1 MILYLLLNLNFAFA
15 ADKNCNSMKDYK
27 DFYYC
32 SLQKH
37 PEFEIS
43 KLKAEEAS
51 AALDKAAQ
59 WENPELELKSISGK
73 NAGENVG
80 GTEISVSIP
89 ISQLWTRSGKKS
101 IGLAEKKIVEI
112 ESQETLLSVRKSLVK
127 DLYRIR
133 QVEDELN
140 IVKES
145 LDAFDRIKNQLKG
158 RLARG
163 PEQEITLNLVELA
176 SSDYELKKNHLNIER
191 AEIASRMKAL
201 WDTNFEI
208 KKEFLPPIKT
218 KWPVIS
224 KDANI
229 GQSFEV
235 RKIAAQAEKAD
246 AEHDVAIH
254 ESLPSVS
261 AGPTFER
268 TTEGTNQYTSYG
280 ANLTLS
286 LPLFSLNGGGRR
298 LAETRS
304 RQAAL
309 QSNYAVKKAVLEKDI
324 FFQKYQSAVDSL
336 MKSSNRN
343 EVKKKHD
350 RIDSLFRQG
359 LASGSIVIEAH
370 RQITE
375 YTESQHEHEI
385 SALDAFL
392 EIKTLSGEN
401 IEEILQ

>member
-1 MILYLLLNLNFAFA
+1 
-15 ADKNCNSMKDYK
+15 MKDYK
-27 DFYYC
+27 EFYYC

-43 KLKAEEAS
+43 KLKIEEAS
-51 AALDKAAQ
+51 AALDKATQ
-59 WENPELELKSISGK
+59 WDNPELDVKTISGT

-80 GTEISVSIP
+80 GTEVSLSIP
-89 ISQLWTRSGKKS
+89 ISQIWTRSGKKS
-101 IGLAEKKIVEI
+101 VGYAEKKIVEI
-112 ESQETLLSVRKSLVK
+112 ESQETLLGVRKSLVK

-133 QVEDELN
+133 QVEDELS
-140 IVKES
+140 IVNES
-145 LDAFDRIKNQLKG
+145 LDAFERIKNQLKG

-191 AEIASRMKAL
+191 AEITSRLKAL
-201 WDTNFEI
+201 WDTSFEI
-208 KKEFLPPIKT
+208 KKDFLPPIKT
-218 KWPVIS
+218 KWPTIS
-224 KDANI
+224 KEVNI

-246 AEHDVAIH
+246 AEHSLAIS
-254 ESLPSVS
+254 ESWPSLS

-268 TTEGTNQYTSYG
+268 TTEGNNQYSSYG

-286 LPLFSLNGGGRR
+286 VPIFTMNGGGRK

-304 RQAAL
+304 KQAAL
-309 QSNYAVKKAVLEKDI
+309 QSSYAIKKARLEKDI

-385 SALDAFL
+385 SAIDAFL

-401 IEEILQ
+401 IEEIFQ